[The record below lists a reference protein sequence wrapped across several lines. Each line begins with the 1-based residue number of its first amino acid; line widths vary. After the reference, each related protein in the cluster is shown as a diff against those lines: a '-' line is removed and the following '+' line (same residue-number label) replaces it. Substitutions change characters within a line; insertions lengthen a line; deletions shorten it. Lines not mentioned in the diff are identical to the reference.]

1 MYWLVGLLVFQLVL
15 EGIVCSE
22 GHRLPVPLRKVAVVV
37 AALPLG
43 VLTVV
48 LCAEEWRVWVWMAP
62 LSAYRVINLLR
73 IYRGRLP
80 APYLR
85 TASLRAFNWLVI
97 AQAAVTLAAWLV
109 VRYGWDTQ
117 LFAALVVAQLLAA
130 VILLRS
136 TLHTWRHGGAP
147 NDRTVT
153 LSNRELPSV
162 SVLVPARNE
171 TDDLEYCLQALTASD
186 YPKLEVLVYDDCSA
200 NRRTP
205 DIIRSF
211 AHEGVRFIQGDVPDE
226 SRWLAKNYS
235 YSRLAAEASGDV
247 LLFCGVDAR
256 LEPQSIRQLV
266 WLLQQRG
273 KDMLSVMPL
282 RAPRPGSGSSVLQ
295 AMRYY
300 WEICLPRRF
309 FKRPPVL
316 STTWLIRREALK
328 RMGGFEAVSRAV
340 VPEAPLARQA
350 VTTDAY
356 AFIRSDQA
364 MGIYSS
370 KSADEQYATSVRVRY
385 PQLHRRLELVA
396 LAAVCELAL
405 LVAPFAGL
413 LLAQYLLHA
422 VAYVAMWAVALL
434 CLFTTYGLVT
444 GGARLTNRWFG
455 WLLMPVAFLVDLVIL
470 NISLWQY
477 EFGEVNWKGRNV
489 CIPVMQIDPHPL
501 SASHNPQV
509 PHDLRSPRDS

>member
-1 MYWLVGLLVFQLVL
+1 MYWLASLLALQLVI
-15 EGIVCSE
+15 EGVVCSE
-22 GHRLPVPLRKVAVVV
+22 GHRLPLPLRKIAVV
-37 AALPLG
+37 AAVLPLG
-43 VLTVV
+43 IITIA
-48 LCAEEWRVWVWMAP
+48 LCAMDWQVWVWMAP
-62 LSAYRVINLLR
+62 MTVYRLINLLR
-73 IYRGRLP
+73 MYRGRLP
-80 APYLR
+80 APHLR
-85 TASLRAFNWLVI
+85 TVSLRAFNWLVM
-97 AQAAVTLAAWLV
+97 AQVVVTTTALLV
-109 VRYGWDTQ
+109 VRYGWDSQ
-117 LFAALVVAQLLAA
+117 LFVALVVAQLLAA

-136 TLHTWRHGGAP
+136 TLHTWRHAGAP
-147 NDRTVT
+147 NDRTVA
-153 LSNRELPSV
+153 LSDREVPSV

-171 TDDLEYCLQALTASD
+171 TDDLERCLQAITASD
-186 YPKLEVLVYDDCSA
+186 YPKLEVLVYDDCSV

-205 DIIRSF
+205 EIIRSF
-211 AHEGVRFIQGDVPDE
+211 AHQGVRFIQGDVPDE
-226 SRWLAKNYS
+226 SRWLAKNYA
-235 YSRLAAEASGDV
+235 YARLAAEASGDL

-256 LEPQSIRQLV
+256 LEPHSIRQLV

-273 KDMLSVMPL
+273 KDMVSVMPL

-316 STTWLIRREALK
+316 STCWLIRRDALQ
-328 RMGGFEAVSRAV
+328 RMGGFEAASRAV

-350 VTTDAY
+350 VTTDVY
-356 AFIRSDQA
+356 GFIRSDPA

-396 LAAVCELAL
+396 LAAFCELGL

-413 LLAQYLLHA
+413 LLAHYLLHA
-422 VAYVAMWAVALL
+422 VAYVAMWVVALL

-444 GGARLTNRWFG
+444 VGARLTNRWFG
-455 WLLMPVAFLVDLVIL
+455 WLLMPVAFLVDLIIL
-470 NISLWQY
+470 HISLWQY

-489 CIPVMQIDPHPL
+489 CVPVMQIEPRLPPMP
-501 SASHNPQV
+501 SATPA
-509 PHDLRSPRDS
+509 RRA